1 MDGSQPEVSQSH
13 DGDQSGVPGQIPDV
27 EGGNPQIAP
36 ILPTSGPHLGSGDPG
51 NIPQDSH
58 TGALTEPAVYV
69 GDQTMSAGAPSMT
82 IGDNIVSYIGGT
94 LHIGQTAITISST
107 NGLIIPTTIL
117 ADGLTLSVGPSPT
130 RAASLPVIV
139 FGSSK
144 FTAND
149 ASEFVIGSQTLAA
162 SRPVVTISGTK
173 ISLDPSRSE
182 VVVGTSTGPWRLG
195 TLIMNG
201 FGGPSSM
208 HQTAI
213 NGITYSEDATE
224 AVISGKT
231 YSIGPNVSPT
241 TIVIGSQTLVIGPD
255 GVQGPAKP
263 SAITLNGLTITA
275 DASQAIIGGT
285 TYSWGPNVSP
295 TAITIGT
302 QTLVLGP
309 DGVQTAATSSIITLN
324 GLAITM
330 GTSQAM
336 ISGTTYPL
344 GETKSST
351 TLVIGGQT
359 LVLGPSGISAEA
371 TLSQVTADGIT
382 FSMDA
387 TEAVVSGTTYTVGP
401 GATPTTLVLGSETVS
416 LGPDGVGLASTTIAM
431 PNATGTSIQYFTG
444 EAAKLGMRSSS
455 LPAIILVC
463 FLLTIIVL

>member
-1 MDGSQPEVSQSH
+1 
-13 DGDQSGVPGQIPDV
+13 
-27 EGGNPQIAP
+27 
-36 ILPTSGPHLGSGDPG
+36 
-51 NIPQDSH
+51 
-58 TGALTEPAVYV
+58 
-69 GDQTMSAGAPSMT
+69 MT
-82 IGDNIVSYIGGT
+82 IGDNIVSYIGGI

-107 NGLIIPTTIL
+107 NGLLIPTTIV

-162 SRPVVTISGTK
+162 SKPVVTISGTK

-195 TLIMNG
+195 SLIMNG

-213 NGITYSEDATE
+213 NGITYSGDDTE

-263 SAITLNGLTITA
+263 STITLNGLIITMDASQAMISGTLYPVGPNVSPTAITVGSQTLTVGPNGVQSPATPSTITLNGLTITA

-285 TYSWGPNVSP
+285 TYPLGPNVSP
-295 TAITIGT
+295 TAITIGS
-302 QTLVLGP
+302 QTLLLGP

-324 GLAITM
+324 GLTITM
-330 GTSQAM
+330 GATQAI
-336 ISGTTYPL
+336 ISGTTHPL

-351 TLVIGGQT
+351 TLVIGSQT

-387 TEAVVSGTTYTVGP
+387 TEAVFSGTTYTVGP

-416 LGPDGVGLASTTIAM
+416 LGPGGVGLATTTIAM

-444 EAAKLGMRSSS
+444 EAAKLGMGSSS
-455 LPAIILVC
+455 LLGIILVC
-463 FLLTIIVL
+463 FLITILVL